1 MRWVLQTTSAQ
12 RTCERNGRVP
22 GGPPEVCLMEIEALI
37 FDIGN
42 VLVRFDWQI
51 FHGQLKTSCPNSKV
65 NLEREFRELMVGL
78 EIGEMTGESFA
89 RAAVHLIEYQGDE
102 QQFVTIWN
110 GIFTS
115 HPPMERTVL
124 SLKKRLP
131 LFLLSNTSDLHLDYL
146 KLNFKVL
153 QHFVDGVYSFR
164 ARCAKPGREIY
175 ETAIRQFGLKPE
187 KTIYID
193 DLPPNVDAAS
203 ELGFKAILYDF
214 TKHDEFETR
223 LAELGV

>member
-1 MRWVLQTTSAQ
+1 MRWVSQTTSAQ

-22 GGPPEVCLMEIEALI
+22 GGPHEVCLMKIEALI

-51 FHGQLKTSCPNSKV
+51 FHGQLKSGCPNSKL
-65 NLEREFRELMVGL
+65 NLEREFRKLMVGL
-78 EIGEMTGESFA
+78 EIGEMSGESFA
-89 RAAVHLIEYQGDE
+89 RAVVRLIEYQGDE

-115 HPPMERTVL
+115 NPPMERTVL
-124 SLKKRLP
+124 GLKKRFP

-193 DLPPNVDAAS
+193 DLTANVRAAS
-203 ELGFKAILYDF
+203 ELGFKAILYDLA
-214 TKHDEFETR
+214 KHAEFETR
-223 LAELGV
+223 LSELGV

>member
-1 MRWVLQTTSAQ
+1 MA
-12 RTCERNGRVP
+12 
-22 GGPPEVCLMEIEALI
+22 IEALI

-51 FHGQLKTSCPNSKV
+51 FHGQLKTSLPNSNVK
-65 NLEREFRELMVGL
+65 LEREFRELMVGL

-89 RAAVHLIEYQGDE
+89 RAAVRLIEYQGNE
-102 QQFVTIWN
+102 EQFVTLWN

-124 SLKKRLP
+124 GLKKRFP

-146 KLNFKVL
+146 KLNFRVL
-153 QHFVDGVYSFR
+153 QHFVDGVYSFE

-175 ETAIRQFGLKPE
+175 ETAIRRFGLKPE
-187 KTIYID
+187 KTVYID

-203 ELGFKAILYDF
+203 ELGFKAILYDL
-214 TKHDEFETR
+214 TKHDEFESR
-223 LAELGV
+223 LSELGV

>member
-1 MRWVLQTTSAQ
+1 
-12 RTCERNGRVP
+12 
-22 GGPPEVCLMEIEALI
+22 MEIEALI

-51 FHGQLKTSCPNSKV
+51 FHGQLKTSCPNSEV
-65 NLEREFRELMVGL
+65 NLEREFRELMAGL
-78 EIGEMTGESFA
+78 EIGKMSGESFA
-89 RAAVHLIEYQGDE
+89 RAAVRLIEYQGNE
-102 QQFVTIWN
+102 EQFVTIWN

-115 HPPMERTVL
+115 HPPMEPTVL
-124 SLKKRLP
+124 RLKKRFP

-187 KTIYID
+187 KTVYID
-193 DLPPNVDAAS
+193 DLPANVRAAS
-203 ELGFKAILYDF
+203 ELGFEAILYDL
-214 TKHDEFETR
+214 TKHAEFESR

>member
-1 MRWVLQTTSAQ
+1 MRWVSQTTSAQ

-22 GGPPEVCLMEIEALI
+22 GGPPEVCLMAIEALI

-51 FHGQLKTSCPNSKV
+51 FHGQLKTNLPNSNVKF
-65 NLEREFRELMVGL
+65 EREFRELMVGL

-89 RAAVHLIEYQGDE
+89 RAAVRLIEYQGNE
-102 QQFVTIWN
+102 EQFVTLWN

-124 SLKKRLP
+124 GLKKRFP

-153 QHFVDGVYSFR
+153 QHFVDGVYSFE

-175 ETAIRQFGLKPE
+175 ETAIRRFGLKPE
-187 KTIYID
+187 KTVYID

-203 ELGFKAILYDF
+203 ELGFKAILYDL
-214 TKHDEFETR
+214 TKHDEFESR
-223 LAELGV
+223 LSELGV